1 MVPFKTKSDQ
11 NNTSKRTRFHQSF
24 QNFLSEHA
32 PEHLCSWYHYLYIK
46 VAIFYLEIFQNIDQ
60 NASIVAC
67 FQKFHLEL
75 STPYSN
81 LVAI

>member
-24 QNFLSEHA
+24 QNFLGEHA
-32 PEHLCSWYHYLYIK
+32 PEPPGIS
-46 VAIFYLEIFQNIDQ
+46 VAGITIFVYKSSYFLFRNLSNQNIDQ

-67 FQKFHLEL
+67 FQKFHLDL
-75 STPYSN
+75 STP
-81 LVAI
+81 